1 MRTAHLQCRKC
12 GAIRDPDSPL
22 ALCEPCRVVYVREKS
37 AEKRREAGA
46 PVRSKSPVC
55 SKCGGERDMRLAAAR
70 CRDCWRVE
78 SRERER
84 VKRGTPESAYR
95 PERYDP
101 APRKFPVGQCSQC
114 GVEVVLDGKCKACLL
129 AYRRE
134 WEAKR
139 RAKNKAAAGP
149 KLCRTIGCGR
159 PTRTPRSKLCAACY
173 GHSQIVKVTKATK
186 ARLTKAAVHKQ
197 MARPAPPAGRRWPEV
212 AVVEARDIV
221 IGPEAFERPKPVD
234 IRKHKVTRVP
244 AAGEWGR

>member
-1 MRTAHLQCRKC
+1 MGL
-12 GAIRDPDSPL
+12 
-22 ALCEPCRVVYVREKS
+22 V
-37 AEKRREAGA
+37 
-46 PVRSKSPVC
+46 
-55 SKCGGERDMRLAAAR
+55 AAR
-70 CRDCWRVE
+70 CRDCWRLE
-78 SRERER
+78 NREDRR

-95 PERYDP
+95 PERCDP
-101 APRKFPVGQCSQC
+101 APRKYPLGQCSQC
-114 GVEVVLDGKCKACLL
+114 GVEVVQDGKCAPCLN

-139 RAKNKAAAGP
+139 RARNKAAAGP
-149 KLCRTIGCGR
+149 KLCRTTGCGQ

-173 GHSQIVKVTKATK
+173 AHSQVSKVTKATK

-221 IGPEAFERPKPVD
+221 IGPQAIEVVRPVD
-234 IRKHKVTRVP
+234 IRGHKVTRVP

>member
-1 MRTAHLQCRKC
+1 MSKKITTCRKC
-12 GAIRDPDSPL
+12 GG
-22 ALCEPCRVVYVREKS
+22 K
-37 AEKRREAGA
+37 
-46 PVRSKSPVC
+46 
-55 SKCGGERDMRLAAAR
+55 RDMRLAEAR
-70 CRDCWRVE
+70 CRDCWRLE
-78 SRERER
+78 EREQR
-84 VKRGTPESAYR
+84 RAARGTPEGAYR

-114 GVEVVLDGKCKACLL
+114 GVQVVLDGKCKACLL

-139 RAKNKAAAGP
+139 RAKKAAAVGP
-149 KLCRTIGCGR
+149 KVCRTTGCGK
-159 PTRTPRSKLCAACY
+159 PTRTPTSKLCAACY
-173 GHSQIVKVTKATK
+173 RHSQVSKVTRATK

-212 AVVEARDIV
+212 AAAEARDIV

-234 IRKHKVTRVP
+234 IRGHKVTRVP

>member
-1 MRTAHLQCRKC
+1 VSKKITTCRKC
-12 GAIRDPDSPL
+12 GG
-22 ALCEPCRVVYVREKS
+22 K
-37 AEKRREAGA
+37 
-46 PVRSKSPVC
+46 
-55 SKCGGERDMRLAAAR
+55 RDMRLAEAR
-70 CRDCWRVE
+70 CRDCWRLE
-78 SRERER
+78 EREQR
-84 VKRGTPESAYR
+84 RAARGTPEGAYR

-114 GVEVVLDGKCKACLL
+114 GVQVVLDGKCKACLL

-139 RAKNKAAAGP
+139 RAKKAAAVGP
-149 KLCRTIGCGR
+149 KVCRTTGCGK
-159 PTRTPRSKLCAACY
+159 PTRTPTSKLCAACY
-173 GHSQIVKVTKATK
+173 RHSQVSKVTRATK

-212 AVVEARDIV
+212 AAAEARDIV

-234 IRKHKVTRVP
+234 IRGHKVTRVP